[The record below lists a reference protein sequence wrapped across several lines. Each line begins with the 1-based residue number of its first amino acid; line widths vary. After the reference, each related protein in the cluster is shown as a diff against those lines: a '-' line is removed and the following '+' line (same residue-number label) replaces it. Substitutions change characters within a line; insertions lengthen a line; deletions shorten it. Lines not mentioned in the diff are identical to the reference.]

1 MSRTKTLPSLIRCTG
16 NFFSLISKSSLRVSL
31 SCVNGSV
38 RVVLLGLEVDH
49 DPKSPKFGASQKDS
63 LAGLWIDWALEETG
77 LCKGDR

>member
-1 MSRTKTLPSLIRCTG
+1 M
-16 NFFSLISKSSLRVSL
+16 SL